1 VDKIWSC
8 FDGGSQDRPVR
19 GRDESPWFEQRESVS
34 FAVLLLSDQRVIVVE
49 DVRASSKRRSPA
61 SFTRVTRP
69 RFELSITMV
78 LMGSGGPARSAA
90 RAGNPNTDVKSAPYH
105 LSKSNQ
111 PREQHKCAR
120 A

>member
-1 VDKIWSC
+1 
-8 FDGGSQDRPVR
+8 
-19 GRDESPWFEQRESVS
+19 
-34 FAVLLLSDQRVIVVE
+34 VLLLSDQRVIVVE

-69 RFELSITMV
+69 RFQLSITMV

-90 RAGNPNTDVKSAPYH
+90 LARNARRTRAGLTVRMSTGPYVDLFTWPGGKPNTDVKSAPYH

-111 PREQHKCAR
+111 QREQHKCAR